1 MATYTYRCPEDGP
14 VDVRLPM
21 GTAPAAVECP
31 ACGAPAA
38 RRFAAPMLGL
48 AHRGA
53 LATLD
58 RAEASRSEP
67 AVVSAPPSAPH
78 RPAARLDPRTARL
91 PRP

>member
-1 MATYTYRCPEDGP
+1 MATYSYRCAVDGAF
-14 VDVRLPM
+14 DVRLPM
-21 GTAPAAVECP
+21 GKAPSAIDCPRCGMTAP
-31 ACGAPAA
+31 

-53 LATLD
+53 LAALD

-67 AVVSAPPSAPH
+67 AVVSAPPR
-78 RPAARLDPRTARL
+78 RPRRQAARLDPRAARL

>member
-1 MATYTYRCPEDGP
+1 MPTYTYRCAVDGS

-21 GTAPAAVECP
+21 GTAPSTLDCP
-31 ACGAPAA
+31 TCGADAP
-38 RRFAAPMLGL
+38 RQFVAPMLGL

-53 LATLD
+53 VAAHD

-67 AVVSAPPSAPH
+67 AVVSALPSAPR
-78 RPAARLDPRTARL
+78 RPAPRLDPRTARL